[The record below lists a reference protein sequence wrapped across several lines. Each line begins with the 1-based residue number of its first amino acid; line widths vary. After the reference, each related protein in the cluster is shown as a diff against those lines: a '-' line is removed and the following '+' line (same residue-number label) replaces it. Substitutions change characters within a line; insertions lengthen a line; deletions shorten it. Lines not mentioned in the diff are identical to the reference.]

1 MSKLIESLRS
11 VVPLTAEEQSQISA
25 FFQKT
30 TYKKGDHFLKTG
42 NVCRKVGFV
51 ETGALYYN
59 LTTDGQ
65 DNICDFAF
73 EQYWCTHYKSL
84 NSGEPSEMNIVAL
97 EDCTLHEIQ
106 AGQLEQ
112 LARDVPKVQQI
123 RMKMAEKA
131 FIEMSH
137 RSIEITSKSAELR
150 YKQLLETQPHILQ
163 RVPLS
168 FVASYLGI
176 TQRHLSRLRATVQ

>member
-1 MSKLIESLRS
+1 MTKLIDSLGS
-11 VVPLTAEEQSQISA
+11 VVQLTVEEQSKISA
-25 FFQKT
+25 LFRIAN
-30 TYKKGDHFLKTG
+30 YRKGDHFLKAG
-42 NVCRKVGFV
+42 NVCRKIGFV

-59 LTTDGQ
+59 LTTDGH

-73 EQYWCTHYKSL
+73 ERNWCTHYKSL
-84 NSGEPSEMNIVAL
+84 NSGTASEMNIIAL
-97 EDCTLHEIQ
+97 EDCVLYEIQ
-106 AGQLEQ
+106 ADQLEQ
-112 LARDVPKVQQI
+112 LSRDLPKVQQI

-150 YKQLLETQPHILQ
+150 YKQLLETQPHVLQ

-176 TQRHLSRLRATVQ
+176 TQRHLSRLRATLQ